1 MIAFFSLKVAYW
13 VRSTSASAVPM
24 PSATVLGRLGP
35 KQSRRHRDR
44 RQDVLARADHA
55 EDHITATP
63 RRRVACVMCDGSES
77 VWSTSD
83 SATPTSCD
91 IVIGRNRR
99 ISVLASCPITR
110 ADARP

>member
-63 RRRVACVMCDGSES
+63 RRRVACVMCDGSEP
-77 VWSTSD
+77 VRSTSD
-83 SATPTSCD
+83 
-91 IVIGRNRR
+91 
-99 ISVLASCPITR
+99 
-110 ADARP
+110 